1 MGICMRFDLVETG
14 LLVEAEIVGTGDTIY
29 LSAEDFSKVGKYV
42 DDVNGNVVA
51 IMGDDLILLQSID
64 LDYF

>member
-1 MGICMRFDLVETG
+1 MRSDLVETNA
-14 LLVEAEIVGTGDTIY
+14 LIPADIISTGDTIY

-51 IMGDDLILLQSID
+51 IMEDELILLQSID